1 VPLIG
6 QFMEDIENPRLGPQ
20 PGIPGKS
27 HFFGNPVGGKKTDP
41 EDIRSQ
47 TVGIFLQ
54 HFNGSVAVLAEDPG
68 GIGGA
73 DPVGLQEEHD
83 RPDFPLLLPGLA
95 NHGNP
100 FFADALHFLKAVTFG
115 FDDLQGGF
123 AELFHHSPGHDGS
136 DPLDQPRPQ
145 IFLDPIDRRRYGRLA
160 GNKAE
165 LFTEPGMV
173 RPFPLHPDFLSRSGV
188 HHAAHHGH
196 RVPAAGNLHPGNGIA
211 VFFINEGD
219 ALNMSLISI
228 TFPIIII
235 VLSRVFFGERISAKR
250 FAGILIVV
258 AGVVFLLTGGRPSD
272 LLDVEFA
279 VGDLLMLVTAAIFAS
294 YSLLIR
300 RRPASLSLTT
310 FQFSTFVVGVVF
322 LAPFFVW
329 ERAVSVPLVLDGLVI
344 SAVLYIGIFA
354 SLAAFVSW
362 NKAIERI
369 GAAKAGLVYYLMPVF
384 SGLSAWLL
392 LGEPLGIIHLVSM
405 AIIVVGIFLASKD

>member
-1 VPLIG
+1 MKP
-6 QFMEDIENPRLGPQ
+6 
-20 PGIPGKS
+20 
-27 HFFGNPVGGKKTDP
+27 T
-41 EDIRSQ
+41 RSAP
-47 TVGIFLQ
+47 
-54 HFNGSVAVLAEDPG
+54 H
-68 GIGGA
+68 
-73 DPVGLQEEHD
+73 
-83 RPDFPLLLPGLA
+83 
-95 NHGNP
+95 
-100 FFADALHFLKAVTFG
+100 
-115 FDDLQGGF
+115 
-123 AELFHHSPGHDGS
+123 
-136 DPLDQPRPQ
+136 
-145 IFLDPIDRRRYGRLA
+145 
-160 GNKAE
+160 
-165 LFTEPGMV
+165 
-173 RPFPLHPDFLSRSGV
+173 
-188 HHAAHHGH
+188 
-196 RVPAAGNLHPGNGIA
+196 PAAGYLFAVASTAMWSVNFLVARALKGSVPPVSLAFMRWTVAALVFMPFAVRSVIRERVEIRRHFGYIA
-211 VFFINEGD
+211 ASAFLGVTVFNTVIYYAGRTTT

-258 AGVVFLLTGGRPSD
+258 AGVVFLLTGGRPSN

-362 NKAIERI
+362 NKATERI

>member
-1 VPLIG
+1 
-6 QFMEDIENPRLGPQ
+6 
-20 PGIPGKS
+20 
-27 HFFGNPVGGKKTDP
+27 
-41 EDIRSQ
+41 
-47 TVGIFLQ
+47 
-54 HFNGSVAVLAEDPG
+54 
-68 GIGGA
+68 
-73 DPVGLQEEHD
+73 
-83 RPDFPLLLPGLA
+83 
-95 NHGNP
+95 
-100 FFADALHFLKAVTFG
+100 
-115 FDDLQGGF
+115 
-123 AELFHHSPGHDGS
+123 
-136 DPLDQPRPQ
+136 
-145 IFLDPIDRRRYGRLA
+145 
-160 GNKAE
+160 
-165 LFTEPGMV
+165 
-173 RPFPLHPDFLSRSGV
+173 
-188 HHAAHHGH
+188 
-196 RVPAAGNLHPGNGIA
+196 
-211 VFFINEGD
+211 
-219 ALNMSLISI
+219 MSLISI